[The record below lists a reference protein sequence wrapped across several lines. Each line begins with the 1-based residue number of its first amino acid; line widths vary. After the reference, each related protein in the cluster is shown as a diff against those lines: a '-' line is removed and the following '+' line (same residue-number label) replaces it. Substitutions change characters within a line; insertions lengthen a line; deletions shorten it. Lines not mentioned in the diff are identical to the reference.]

1 MPYSAAHKAR
11 ILIVDDHPMVR
22 AGITMLING
31 ETEMHACCEAG
42 TITQALQANRTC
54 PHDMAIID
62 MSLAGESG
70 LSLIKCLLSDSPN
83 LPILVLSMH
92 DESVYAESVL
102 RAGARGYLM
111 KQAAT
116 NTMLRAIRQVL
127 QGELYVS
134 EQMLSRLLQKTARAE
149 TAESPISSLS
159 ASEITVLHL
168 IGQGLA
174 TKEIAEKLNRNVK
187 TIESHKTNMRHKL
200 NLSSSNQL
208 TYFAI
213 TLLQQ
218 SEQE

>member
-1 MPYSAAHKAR
+1 MYSAAHKAR

-31 ETEMHACCEAG
+31 EAEMHACCEAG
-42 TITQALQANRTC
+42 SIEQAIQANRAC
-54 PHDMAIID
+54 KHDMAIID

-70 LSLIKCLLSDSPN
+70 LSLIKHLLGDTPH

-116 NTMLRAIRQVL
+116 DTMLRAIRQVL

-134 EQMLSRLLQKTARAE
+134 EQMLSRLLQKTARVEA
-149 TAESPISSLS
+149 TDSPISNLS
-159 ASEITVLHL
+159 SSEVAVLHL
-168 IGQGLA
+168 MGQGLS
-174 TKEIAEKLNRNVK
+174 TKEIAEKLHRNVK

-200 NLSSSNQL
+200 NLASSSQL
-208 TYFAI
+208 THFAI
-213 TLLQQ
+213 TLLMQP
-218 SEQE
+218 EQE